1 MVSDDM
7 KKVKFVYQS
16 EEKIFYTDESI
27 PLDQFLIQVKT
38 HFNIAPD
45 VNMGLMDIE
54 KNISL
59 CPVVTGN
66 FWYDRI
72 REMPVYKIIIRKCDQ
87 NDAEKHGWCRRLY
100 ENYIIPFLRRGNLL
114 DTKKMN

>member
-1 MVSDDM
+1 NIFRLVFLDS
-7 KKVKFVYQS
+7 
-16 EEKIFYTDESI
+16 EKIFYTDESI

-45 VNMGLMDIE
+45 VNMGVMDIE